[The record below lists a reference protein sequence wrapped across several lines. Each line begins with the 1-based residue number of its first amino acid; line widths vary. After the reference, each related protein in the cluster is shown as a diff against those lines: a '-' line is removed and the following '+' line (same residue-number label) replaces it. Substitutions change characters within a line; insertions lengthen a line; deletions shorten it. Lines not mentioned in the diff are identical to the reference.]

1 MRKIL
6 TLTVAAVL
14 LLMSIPAASAKSDAR
29 PIKGVMSGELLFI
42 GDADCDNPWKLRTAS
57 AATGN
62 ISHLGRTE
70 MNAGHCTP
78 TGPLA
83 EGGEMT
89 LTAANGDQVFIEYE
103 GLAAPLNEDGI
114 IIVDVDFV
122 VVGGDGRFDGAH
134 GHGDMIVFAVFE
146 GFDDFAWPATWVLN
160 GEIGY

>member
-14 LLMSIPAASAKSDAR
+14 LLISIPAASAKSDAR
-29 PIKGVMSGELLFI
+29 PIKGVMSGELLFV
-42 GDADCDNPWKLRTAS
+42 GDSSCPLRLTTES
-57 AATGN
+57 VATGN

-70 MNAGHCTP
+70 MDAGHCTP

-114 IIVDVDFV
+114 IIVDVDFIG
-122 VVGGDGRFDGAH
+122 VGGDGRFEGAH
-134 GHGDMIVFAVFE
+134 GHGDMTVFAVFE
-146 GFDDFAWPATWVLN
+146 GFDDFAWPATWVLD